1 MDIHVNEI
9 VLTHQSKLET
19 IRTLVSRDNTLLTVR
34 DFITEGWPADRSSIP
49 TTVLPYWPYKDELGY
64 YNGIIVK
71 GDRVVIPSSLVN
83 DVLKD
88 IHSGCGELQL

>member
-1 MDIHVNEI
+1 MAYH
-9 VLTHQSKLET
+9 
-19 IRTLVSRDNTLLTVR
+19 
-34 DFITEGWPADRSSIP
+34 
-49 TTVLPYWPYKDELGY
+49 TVLPYWPYKDELGY

-88 IHSGCGELQL
+88 IHSGHLGIEKCRLRASMGCRV